1 MILATFPLMIVV
13 SRNLSIDVLRGL
25 TIALMIVVNTPGN
38 FSSTYSPFLHADWH
52 GFTLTDWVFPTF
64 LFVMGNAMSFGFAKM
79 EALGER
85 AFLLKVMK
93 RFLIIFL
100 IGYFMFWFPF
110 VKYNAEGDLIT
121 KTFATTRIFGVL
133 QRIALAYLLA
143 SLIIHYTKVS
153 GALLISLLVLVGY
166 RLILLAF
173 GNLSLE
179 GNAIL
184 KLDQWIL
191 GEQHMFHGEGIAF
204 DPEGILSTLP
214 AVVNVIAGYC
224 AAIFIIRRG
233 FSYQT
238 IAHLMVIGCVLIFMG
253 LWWDLFFPINKKLWT
268 SSYVIYTVGIDLMV
282 LSVLIYIIDLQKV
295 AAWTYPFEVLGK
307 NPLFIYVLSMVGVI
321 LLFFFRVED
330 QRLYHWIYQHWYQPM
345 FGDYLGSF
353 MFALS
358 ALAVCWGVAYLM
370 DLKKIYIRI

>member
-1 MILATFPLMIVV
+1 MTMV
-13 SRNLSIDVLRGL
+13 SRNLAIDVLRGL

-38 FSSTYSPFLHADWH
+38 HITTYAPFLHADWN

-79 EALGER
+79 ESLGER
-85 AFLLKVMK
+85 SFLMKVTK

-110 VKYNAEGDLIT
+110 MKYNTEGDLIA
-121 KTFATTRIFGVL
+121 KVFSTTRIFGVL
-133 QRIALAYLLA
+133 QRMALAYLVA
-143 SLIIHYTKVS
+143 SLIIHYAKLN
-153 GALLISLLVLVGY
+153 GALLVSLFILISY
-166 RLILLAF
+166 RFILLAF
-173 GNLSLE
+173 GDLTLE
-179 GNAIL
+179 SNAIL

-214 AVVNVIAGYC
+214 AVVNVIAGYGVG
-224 AAIFIIRRG
+224 IFLIRRG
-233 FSYQT
+233 VSYQT
-238 IAHLMVIGCVLIFMG
+238 IAHLMVMGCVLTFFG

-268 SSYVIYTVGIDLMV
+268 SSYVIYTIGIDLLV
-282 LSVLIYIIDLQKV
+282 LSILIYIIDLQKIDK
-295 AAWTYPFEVLGK
+295 WTYPFEVLGK

-321 LLFFFRVED
+321 LLFFFRVGD
-330 QRLYHWIYQHWYQPM
+330 QKLYHWIYQKGYQPL
-345 FGDYLGSF
+345 FGDYFGSL

-358 ALAVCWGVAYLM
+358 ALAICWGIAYWM
-370 DLKKIYIRI
+370 DRKKVYIRI